1 MIWWKTFFEWSTR
14 PNEITTYRKY
24 LSENIFSLME
34 LMKLQ
39 YHDVIFMPVKKFL
52 DLIKWKNDLEQ
63 EKQKLMKEHE
73 SKIKSSQRQKR
84 K

>member
-1 MIWWKTFFEWSTR
+1 
-14 PNEITTYRKY
+14 
-24 LSENIFSLME
+24 ME

-39 YHDVIFMPVKKFL
+39 YHDIVFMPVKRFL

-73 SKIKSSQRQKR
+73 AKIKSSQVQKR